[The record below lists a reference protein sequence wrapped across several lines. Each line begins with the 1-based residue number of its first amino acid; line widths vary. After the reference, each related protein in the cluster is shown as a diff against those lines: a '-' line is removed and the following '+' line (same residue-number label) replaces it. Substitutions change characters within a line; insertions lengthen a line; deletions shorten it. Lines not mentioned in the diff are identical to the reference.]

1 MRNFNTDYLV
11 GRANEEKYLPSLQK
25 AFKDLSLTHTKNKCD
40 IFDYV
45 GENKYIELK
54 TRSFENTKYP
64 DTMIGLNKIQYAK
77 ENPDKDYYF
86 VFAFTNGLYY
96 WKYNTEDQL
105 NYRKGGRYDRG
116 YNEIKQYAYIPIHLL
131 NYISI
136 DSI

>member
-11 GRANEEKYLPSLQK
+11 GKNSEEKYLPSLQK
-25 AFKDLSLTHTKNKCD
+25 AFDDNTLTHTKLKTD

-77 ENPDKDYYF
+77 QNPDKEYYF
-86 VFAFTNGLYY
+86 VFSFTNGLYY
-96 WKYNTEDQL
+96 WKYNEDDKL
-105 NYRKGGRYDRG
+105 NYRKGGRTDRG
-116 YNEIKQYAYIPIHLL
+116 YSEIKQYAYIPIHLL
-131 NYISI
+131 NYISL